1 MMMTTTTVPQAP
13 NPKPLILPDDA
24 YNQELIRQTHP
35 PRWVNPTPRGRY
47 NLVVIGSG
55 TAGLTAAGGCAALG
69 GRVALIERHLT
80 GGDCLITGCVPSKAI
95 ISSAR
100 AAATIRH
107 AGTHGIHVPN
117 GVEIDGAAVMERM
130 RRLRAKISPHD
141 SVQRLK
147 EMGVDVYLGQA
158 RFVSPTAVEVAGA
171 RLEFARAVIATGG
184 RPIVPPIPGLKEAGF
199 LTNETLF
206 ELTDVPKRCAMIG
219 AGPIGCEMAQ
229 TLQRL
234 GSRITLIDV
243 ADHVLNREDPDAAQI
258 IQRALQQDGVQLVLG
273 ATVTQL
279 ARRGSQTVVTIEQ
292 NNRPV
297 EIACDALLVGVGR
310 AANIEGLNLEAAG
323 VRFDKQGVIVNDFLQ
338 TSNPRIYAAG
348 DVASPHKFT
357 HVANAQGR
365 IALINA
371 LFWPMQR
378 TSRLVIP
385 WCTYTDPEIAH
396 VGLYEAQAKEQG
408 YEVKTLTLPLEEND
422 RAVVDG
428 EQDGFVRVH
437 LKRGTDQI
445 LGATIVA
452 AHAGDLLTYFTLA
465 MTQRR
470 GLSSLAGAVYPY
482 PTQSEIV
489 RQIASQHQQT
499 KLSPSVKRLT
509 SRWLG
514 WRRSKP

>member
-1 MMMTTTTVPQAP
+1 MTTTRSADAQHA
-13 NPKPLILPDDA
+13 KPLILPDDPH
-24 YNQELIRQTHP
+24 NQELVRQTHP
-35 PRWVNPTPRGRY
+35 AGWVNPTPRGRY

-100 AAATIRH
+100 VAATIRQ
-107 AGTHGIHVPN
+107 AARHGIRIPD
-117 GVEIDGAAVMERM
+117 GVQIDGAAVMERM

-147 EMGVDVYLGQA
+147 EMGVDVYLGEA
-158 RFVSPTAVEVAGA
+158 KFVSPNAVDVGGA

-184 RPIVPPIPGLKEAGF
+184 RPVSPPVPGLQEADF

-206 ELTDVPKRCAMIG
+206 ELSDIPKRFAMIG

-229 TLQRL
+229 TFQRL
-234 GSRITLIDV
+234 GAHVTLIDV
-243 ADHVLNREDPDAAQI
+243 AAHVLNREDPDAAEI
-258 IQRALQQDGVQLVLG
+258 IQRALQRDGVQLVLG
-273 ATVTQL
+273 AKVSRV
-279 ARRGSQTVVTIEQ
+279 ARRSSETIVTIEQ
-292 NNRPV
+292 RGRSA
-297 EIACDALLVGVGR
+297 EIVCDALLVGVGR
-310 AANIEGLNLEAAG
+310 APNIEGLNLEAAG
-323 VRFDKQGVIVNDFLQ
+323 VRYEKQGVTVNDFLQ

-348 DVASPHKFT
+348 DVASPYKFT

-365 IALINA
+365 LALINA
-371 LFWPMQR
+371 LFVPIQR
-378 TSRLVIP
+378 TSRLIIP

-396 VGLYEAQAKEQG
+396 VGLYEAQAKERG
-408 YEVKTLTLPLEEND
+408 HEVQTLTLPLEEND

-428 EQDGFVRVH
+428 EDEGFIRVH
-437 LKRGTDQI
+437 LKRGTDRI

-465 MTQRR
+465 MAQRK
-470 GLSSLAGAVYPY
+470 GLSSLAGAIYPY
-482 PTQSEIV
+482 PTQSEAI
-489 RQIASQHQQT
+489 RQIASQHLQT
-499 KLSPSVKRLT
+499 KLSSRVKDLT

-514 WRRSKP
+514 WSRR